1 MQPKR
6 INKSNLTGLII
17 IIIQVHLLS
26 AQFIQYLKTYL
37 SRILLLCTIQGFEM
51 FNKKELLQLRLLT
64 KTRIDKLRSDIS
76 NTKNTETHESLETE
90 LITLVSIFTKLKRD
104 ISEAATD
111 SLQQKMPK
119 ILIVDDVESMRLFTE
134 KLLKEMGFRHVEEA
148 RSGEQAFN
156 MLTKASSKEPFDIVI
171 TDWEMHGKSGLE
183 LLRDIRINESLADT
197 QVFLLTSHGSQNH
210 IMQAIQAGVTGY
222 LVKPINFN
230 ILKKKLASYLP
241 KKATA
246 QA

>member
-1 MQPKR
+1 
-6 INKSNLTGLII
+6 
-17 IIIQVHLLS
+17 
-26 AQFIQYLKTYL
+26 
-37 SRILLLCTIQGFEM
+37 M
-51 FNKKELLQLRLLT
+51 FNKKELLQLRILI
-64 KTRIDKLRSDIS
+64 KSRIDTLRAEIS
-76 NTKNTETHESLETE
+76 NAKNSEMQENLEAE
-90 LITLVSIFTKLKRD
+90 LITLVAIFTKLKRD
-104 ISEAATD
+104 VAD
-111 SLQQKMPK
+111 SAPDTPEQKMPK

-156 MLTKASSKEPFDIVI
+156 MLINASKKEPFDIVI
-171 TDWEMHGKSGLE
+171 TDWEMQGKSGLE
-183 LLRDIRINESLADT
+183 LLRDIRINETLADT

-241 KKATA
+241 KQVTE